1 MRGFVKQISTLSIAL
16 MLMAAACRGGGDEA
30 PAMPSAT
37 GAQTAVAAP
46 STSAAESPAPTATAG
61 AAEAPAPAPAPGAY
75 RVAPAVPAAR
85 FGRMVGLFPFPDD
98 PSHAAL
104 LTQHAGVIYRVSMTS
119 GDAPSVFLDLS
130 GLLIDGPRNEE
141 GLLGFAFAPDYASSG
156 RFFVSYTAGRPR
168 RSVIARYE
176 ARGGGD
182 ASSGRVILEVP
193 QPYANHNGGALAFGP
208 DGHLYIALGDGGDG
222 GDPHGHGQDTST
234 LLGSI
239 LRIDVS
245 GEGYAVP
252 PDNPFAGG
260 GGAPEIWAYGFRNPW
275 RMSFD
280 RETGALWTGDVG
292 QGAWEEVDRVVR
304 GGNYGW
310 NIVEGPACF
319 RASDCDRTGLTAPR
333 AWYRNPDDG
342 CSVTGGFVYRGAAMP
357 ELRGWYVYGDYCSG
371 RVWALDTRDD
381 AGEPLLLLES
391 GAAITSFAEDAA
403 GELYL
408 ITFDA
413 GVLRLERE

>member
-1 MRGFVKQISTLSIAL
+1 MLVRGEVKRISTLSIAL
-16 MLMAAACRGGGDEA
+16 MLMMTACREGRG
-30 PAMPSAT
+30 AMPAEPSV
-37 GAQTAVAAP
+37 TAAPPAAP
-46 STSAAESPAPTATAG
+46 SAAATSAPATPQ
-61 AAEAPAPAPAPGAY
+61 APAPGAY
-75 RVAPAVPAAR
+75 RAVPAVPAAR
-85 FGRMVGLFPFPDD
+85 FDRMVGLFPFPDD

-104 LTQHAGVIYRVSMTS
+104 LRQHAGVIYRVSMTS
-119 GDAPSVFLDLS
+119 DVEPSVFLDLG
-130 GLLIDGPRNEE
+130 GLLIDSPRNEE

-156 RFFVSYTAGRPR
+156 RFFVYYTAGGPR

-176 ARGGGD
+176 ARGGAAT

-208 DGHLYIALGDGGDG
+208 DGYLYIAMGDGGDG

-252 PDNPFAGG
+252 PDNPFASG

-292 QGAWEEVDRVVR
+292 QSAWEEIDHVKR
-304 GGNYGW
+304 GDNYGW
-310 NIVEGPACF
+310 NVMEGPACYA
-319 RASDCDRTGLTAPR
+319 ASGCDRTALTAPR
-333 AWYRNPDDG
+333 AWYRNPDEG
-342 CSVTGGFVYRGAAMP
+342 CAVTGGFVYRGASMP

-371 RVWALDTRDD
+371 RAWALDTRDD
-381 AGEPLLLLES
+381 ASAPVLLLEN
-391 GAAITSFAEDAA
+391 GARITSFAEDAA

-413 GVLRLERE
+413 GVLRLEQE

>member
-1 MRGFVKQISTLSIAL
+1 
-16 MLMAAACRGGGDEA
+16 MLMMTACRAGSGGVPTE
-30 PAMPSAT
+30 PSAT
-37 GAQTAVAAP
+37 A
-46 STSAAESPAPTATAG
+46 APTATPSP
-61 AAEAPAPAPAPGAY
+61 AATATPGTPQAPAPGAY
-75 RVAPAVPAAR
+75 RAVPAVPAAR

-98 PSHAAL
+98 PSHAVL

-119 GDAPSVFLDLS
+119 GDAPSVFLNLS
-130 GLLIDGPRNEE
+130 GPLIDGPGNEE

-156 RFFVSYTAGRPR
+156 RFFVYYTAGRPR
-168 RSVIARYE
+168 RSVLARYE
-176 ARGGGD
+176 AHGGAAD

-208 DGHLYIALGDGGDG
+208 DGRLYIALGDGGDA

-310 NIVEGPACF
+310 NIVEGPACYG
-319 RASDCDRTGLTAPR
+319 ASDCDRTRLTVPR
-333 AWYRNPDDG
+333 AWYRNPADG
-342 CSVTGGFVYRGAAMP
+342 CAVTGGFVYRGAAMP
-357 ELRGWYVYGDYCSG
+357 ELRRWYVYGDYCSG

-381 AGEPLLLLES
+381 AGEPVLLLES